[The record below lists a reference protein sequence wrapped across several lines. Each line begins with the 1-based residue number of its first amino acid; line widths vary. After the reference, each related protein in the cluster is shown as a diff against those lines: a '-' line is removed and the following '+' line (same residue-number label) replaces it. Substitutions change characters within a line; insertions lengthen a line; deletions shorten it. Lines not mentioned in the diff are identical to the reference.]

1 MAAMLWVAM
10 TVSIHLESR
19 AAEGWGDEGVYL
31 LYIDR
36 ELRLM
41 ESGEDLSGF
50 QQWIVGA
57 DEPLETMIDLRQSME
72 LLAESDEE
80 LSPEGSVCLALL
92 QFETGESDAA
102 RETLARVEPETT
114 AGWLLDQ
121 LLEQEPVDEANLE
134 ELRSSVESGMVL
146 AWESRILALADSEQ
160 NLDRETWSKHRA
172 VNATMLSRAQ
182 LLLVLDGLVF
192 LAGLICLPLGLRELR
207 RRTPGALPRIMARWT
222 VPFVMGWFFLVE
234 VFTEVLASVQSLVG
248 SLAYYIEDLSYS
260 VLFLMWTIP
269 VLCSQGYEA
278 LFLAVILFA
287 RPWHAWTAFRISG
300 PVPWAAILGLLT
312 LLSILHYAV
321 FSLLDIERVVD
332 PADFLLLA
340 DVGLLELGFIFLS
353 GSVAAPV
360 FEEFVYRGVLFLG
373 LRGRIGNV
381 GALVFSSVVF
391 AVAHSQ
397 YDWEGMLSVG
407 VFGVC
412 CGVLAWRTGSILP
425 GIILHAI
432 YNTLI
437 FGNVFVIYQLEL
449 RVPW

>member
-31 LYIDR
+31 LYVDR

-72 LLAESDEE
+72 LLAESNEE

-121 LLEQEPVDEANLE
+121 LLEQVPVDEADLE

-160 NLDRETWSKHRA
+160 NLDRETWSNHRA

-192 LAGLICLPLGLRELR
+192 LAGLICLPLGLCELR
-207 RRTPGALPRIMARWT
+207 RRTPGALPRIMGRWT
-222 VPFVMGWFFLVE
+222 ASFVMGGFFLVE
-234 VFTEVLASVQSLVG
+234 IFTEVLASVQSLVG
-248 SLAYYIEDLSYS
+248 SLATYNEALPYA
-260 VLFLMWTIP
+260 VWFLMWTIP

-287 RPWHAWTAFRISG
+287 RPWHAWRAFRISG

-321 FSLLDIERVVD
+321 FSLLDFERVVD
-332 PADFLLLA
+332 PADFLLLTE
-340 DVGLLELGFIFLS
+340 VGLLEFGFIFLS
-353 GSVAAPV
+353 GCVAAPV

-373 LRGRIGNV
+373 LRGRMGTV
-381 GALVFSSVVF
+381 GALVFSTVVF
-391 AVAHSQ
+391 AIAHSQ
-397 YDWEGMLSVG
+397 YDWEGILSVG
-407 VFGVC
+407 VFGAC